1 MSTSRT
7 GLRRLTIESQIVPT
21 SCRYKPFNDP
31 QRVILE
37 YLIIARDKNQKI
49 DLIAKQLRRY
59 RFRVRGKLSICNCPF
74 HTGYIV
80 TNYENVIFT
89 LTQITRA

>member
-21 SCRYKPFNDP
+21 SCYKPFNDP

-49 DLIAKQLRRY
+49 DLIAKQFRY
-59 RFRVRGKLSICNCPF
+59 SFRFISICNCPF
-74 HTGYIV
+74 RTGYIV
-80 TNYENVIFT
+80 YTNYENIIFT
-89 LTQITRA
+89 LTQVTRA

>member
-21 SCRYKPFNDP
+21 SCYKPFNDP

-49 DLIAKQLRRY
+49 DLIAKQFRY
-59 RFRVRGKLSICNCPF
+59 SFCFIQF
-74 HTGYIV
+74 
-80 TNYENVIFT
+80 VIAHFVPATSFT
-89 LTQITRA
+89 RITKT